1 MSLYPELITKRLIC
15 TYSQRRMLLN
25 LKWLTLRL
33 DQVLHLDQF
42 LHLHHS
48 KKQYYR
54 DVVSFVV
61 NVKLKKNDGC
71 DDRTAYDAELME
83 EDEVRKEDED
93 ARETRD
99 RMTLLVSSYMD
110 HRCLGHYRSH

>member
-1 MSLYPELITKRLIC
+1 
-15 TYSQRRMLLN
+15 MLLN

-33 DQVLHLDQF
+33 DQVLRLDQF

-61 NVKLKKNDGC
+61 NVKLKKNGGYY
-71 DDRTAYDAELME
+71 DDRTAYGGELVE
-83 EDEVRKEDED
+83 VVEAKKVDEGAMVMINRVVFLVLSCM
-93 ARETRD
+93 D
-99 RMTLLVSSYMD
+99 RLQCCWA
-110 HRCLGHYRSH
+110 HFRCR